1 MRCPQCGCIFCDDL
15 ADERAKPRRFCG
27 RRCKNN
33 ASADRLRPG
42 QRLCNRKMLR
52 FTTQSEALL
61 ELGAINQSRAA
72 DPGWKP
78 LRGTY
83 QCENGGYWHLTSKP
97 EAR

>member
-1 MRCPQCGCIFCDDL
+1 
-15 ADERAKPRRFCG
+15 
-27 RRCKNN
+27 
-33 ASADRLRPG
+33 
-42 QRLCNRKMLR
+42 MLR